1 MPKKKPVRQ
10 YTAKNMCDAARR
22 PPKQFLALAK
32 QLGIEPVQEF
42 VVNDRTF
49 RTYDQA
55 AMDKLLAWRMQQDQ
69 VTEPVPEPAP
79 ITQAAPA
86 ADALATGMREGF
98 DYLRHY
104 NDGRFTMLAAQL
116 STVEGLLAQILDA
129 ITAPG
134 HQFTAAV
141 NVAATGKPDDAPGVQ

>member
-10 YTAKNMCDAARR
+10 YTAKNMCDAVRR

-69 VTEPVPEPAP
+69 AKEPVPEPAP
-79 ITQAAPA
+79 ITQR
-86 ADALATGMREGF
+86 ADDIAGRIDQLQRISAEHREHAS
-98 DYLRHY
+98 R
-104 NDGRFTMLAAQL
+104 QL
-116 STVEGLLAQILDA
+116 IAVYAKLNELGDQLVQILDA
-129 ITAPG
+129 LTAPG

-141 NVAATGKPDDAPGVQ
+141 NVAATGKPDDALGVQ